1 MDADRAAQNVDALPV
16 ELRQA
21 DLAAVLGVTRGH
33 IEKMRGGNR
42 VPKPN
47 FRVVWLR
54 ESIRAWLIE
63 RLVNREADLAAALK
77 SANTTRSMIGHN
89 ATKRPQN
96 PLFPF
101 LGIGD

>member
-1 MDADRAAQNVDALPV
+1 MDAARAAEIVDALPA

-21 DLAAVLGVTRGH
+21 DLADVLGVTRGH

-42 VPKPN
+42 VPKPD
-47 FRVVWLR
+47 FRVVWRR
-54 ESIRAWLIE
+54 ESVRAWLIE
-63 RLVNREADLAAALK
+63 RLVNREADIAAALK
-77 SANTTRSMIGHN
+77 ASNVTRSMLGHN